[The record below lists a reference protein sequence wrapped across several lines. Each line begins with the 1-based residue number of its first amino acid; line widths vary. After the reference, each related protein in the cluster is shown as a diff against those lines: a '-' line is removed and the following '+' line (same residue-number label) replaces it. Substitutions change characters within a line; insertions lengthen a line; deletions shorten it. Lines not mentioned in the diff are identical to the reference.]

1 MHLNSYSISN
11 WQAFTI
17 GRLMCTEGIMVI
29 ENIVRKQKVNNEINK
44 VTNKCQLNVFATSLG
59 SLLSKEYYRQQKG
72 TLPYYSVP
80 DSSVT
85 IKSFL

>member
-29 ENIVRKQKVNNEINK
+29 EDIVRRQKVNNEINK
-44 VTNKCQLNVFATSLG
+44 ETNIN
-59 SLLSKEYYRQQKG
+59 
-72 TLPYYSVP
+72 
-80 DSSVT
+80 
-85 IKSFL
+85 